1 MKHRIVTAAGRVNIE
16 PSIQAGIPCVAV
28 GFTNIPGIPFQILPT
43 LFISPEHA
51 QLLAQAFEL
60 AAEEATH
67 LADNAARYQ
76 APPLQAI
83 QGGKGAG
90 S

>member
-1 MKHRIVTAAGRVNIE
+1 MIHTICTDAGRITIK
-16 PSIQAGIPCVAV
+16 PALQQGHQAVAV
-28 GFTNIPGIPFQILPT
+28 TVTNLPGLPWPILPT
-43 LFISPEHA
+43 LHITPEHA

-60 AAEEATH
+60 AAEEAMH
-67 LADNAARYQ
+67 LADNAARHR
-76 APPLQAI
+76 PEPLQVL